1 MTTLYLASASPRRRD
16 LLTQLGVAFE
26 TLAVE
31 VDERWDGREPADG
44 YTKRLALEK
53 ARAGQRVA
61 GSAAR
66 VLGADTAVVL
76 DGRILGKAATRED
89 AVAML
94 TALSGRVHEVYSAV
108 ALLDRDREDVRLSI
122 SRVTFRPL
130 TDAEIAAYAD
140 TGEPIGKAGGYA
152 IQGRAG
158 AFVAHL
164 EGSYSGVVG
173 LPLFETDGLLRG
185 PRAGAPPP
193 A

>member
-89 AVAML
+89 AVAL
-94 TALSGRVHEVYSAV
+94 GFDEGPVYRESYDYLRARGVAVERGILRDEAV
-108 ALLDRDREDVRLSI
+108 AVLELYRRE
-122 SRVTFRPL
+122 
-130 TDAEIAAYAD
+130 
-140 TGEPIGKAGGYA
+140 GGA
-152 IQGRAG
+152 I
-158 AFVAHL
+158 
-164 EGSYSGVVG
+164 YN
-173 LPLFETDGLLRG
+173 P
-185 PRAGAPPP
+185 
-193 A
+193 